1 MNQEK
6 ILKRR
11 MITALILWIITLIA
25 LLVFIGLYIDETR
38 RVQETYRKQYKTELT
53 HAVKEIDSYLENKGD
68 TALRYKR
75 ITSYVTCAS
84 SYAFL
89 IENSFDKQQKVINEV
104 NTCMIKYPEQMSTR
118 LEELKQAFDDI
129 GADLDKGYEEAQA
142 VVDSVNKKVT
152 REWST
157 MNEKRKLKRE
167 IKICRQTIE
176 EIERKRSR
184 SQSALVQAVL
194 LQEEPDENDVEWFNK
209 YTGEIT
215 ACRNHMIELQKKL
228 NSL

>member
-104 NTCMIKYPEQMSTR
+104 NTCMIKYPEQMSTK

-142 VVDSVNKKVT
+142 VVDSVNKKG
-152 REWST
+152 
-157 MNEKRKLKRE
+157 N
-167 IKICRQTIE
+167 
-176 EIERKRSR
+176 
-184 SQSALVQAVL
+184 
-194 LQEEPDENDVEWFNK
+194 
-209 YTGEIT
+209 
-215 ACRNHMIELQKKL
+215 
-228 NSL
+228 

>member
-1 MNQEK
+1 MP
-6 ILKRR
+6 
-11 MITALILWIITLIA
+11 
-25 LLVFIGLYIDETR
+25 
-38 RVQETYRKQYKTELT
+38 YRKQYKTELT

-142 VVDSVNKKVT
+142 VVDSVNKKG
-152 REWST
+152 
-157 MNEKRKLKRE
+157 N
-167 IKICRQTIE
+167 
-176 EIERKRSR
+176 
-184 SQSALVQAVL
+184 
-194 LQEEPDENDVEWFNK
+194 
-209 YTGEIT
+209 
-215 ACRNHMIELQKKL
+215 
-228 NSL
+228 